1 MRNLYKSA
9 QYLIPVLILA
19 ILIPLG
25 ISCDDSSSVSKTSR
39 FVALITQ
46 AEPDYIACSTAHPYE
61 WLENLL
67 APSQAFALPN
77 LSIPAGEFIGP
88 YPVPNDTVVTLV
100 WTDGATI
107 ATAKTDGA
115 GRVSI
120 DNIPE
125 GYLSLLVQGG
135 SNKVWHVPTHVS
147 ASHDTYMQ
155 IVLKDNDSGQ
165 PSAYA
170 KSVHNDAAAGENA
183 DGFSI
188 AVYGKPAGTP
198 TGGMTIIHEDG
209 RSLVDGNGDG
219 DYNDASDKI
228 IDEADDDGIAS
239 SQGDGDEDNDGITD
253 NREQDDEDDLDG
265 DGIPNGI
272 DTDDDGDG
280 IPDATDATP
289 RGITEFDDF
298 TPPTLIDTGGN
309 FEGDPYSGIT
319 DVQLVYKDV
328 EQTQIDEGKVLVF
341 FPGAEDE
348 MNPDVWYKIYY
359 DDQEIDFDDSP
370 FKTYTPAIAITDPEE
385 LYDFLLT
392 GLEPDDTWYFA
403 VHALDSAPPPNED
416 DNEEM
421 LSLEL
426 PAE

>member
-1 MRNLYKSA
+1 MRNIRKSA
-9 QYLIPVLILA
+9 QYLLPVFILMV
-19 ILIPLG
+19 LIPLG
-25 ISCDDSSSVSKTSR
+25 ISCDEGDAASATSR

-46 AEPDYIACSTAHPYE
+46 AEPDYTAMSAAHPYE

-67 APSQAFALPN
+67 APSEAFALPN
-77 LSIPAGEFIGP
+77 LGIPAGEFTGP
-88 YPVPNDTVVTLV
+88 YPVPNDTLVTLV

-107 ATAKTDGA
+107 ASAKTDGA
-115 GRVSI
+115 GRVTF
-120 DNIPE
+120 DNVPD
-125 GYLSLLVQGG
+125 GYLNVLVQGDS
-135 SNKVWHVPTHVS
+135 SNIWHVPTHIS
-147 ASHDTYMQ
+147 PDHDTYME
-155 IVLKDNDSGQ
+155 IVLKDNESGQ

-170 KSVHNDAAAGENA
+170 KSVHNDAAAGANV

-198 TGGMTIIHEDG
+198 TGGMTIIHDDG

-253 NREQDDEDDLDG
+253 NKEQDDEDDLDG

-280 IPDATDATP
+280 IPDATDTTP

-298 TPPTLIDTGGN
+298 VPPALIDTEGT
-309 FEGDPYSGIT
+309 FEGDPYSGIA
-319 DVQLVYKDV
+319 DAQLVWKDV
-328 EQTQIDEGKVLVF
+328 EQTEIDEGKVRVF

-348 MNPDVWYKIYY
+348 MNPGVWYKIYY

-370 FKTYTPAIAITDPEE
+370 FKIFEPAIAITDPAE

-392 GLEPDDTWYFA
+392 GLEADETWYFA
-403 VHALDSAPPPNED
+403 ARALDSAPPPNED